1 MELCSHMHGAIDH
14 VADEID
20 MDMRMR
26 MMINVK

>member
-1 MELCSHMHGAIDH
+1 MHGAIDH